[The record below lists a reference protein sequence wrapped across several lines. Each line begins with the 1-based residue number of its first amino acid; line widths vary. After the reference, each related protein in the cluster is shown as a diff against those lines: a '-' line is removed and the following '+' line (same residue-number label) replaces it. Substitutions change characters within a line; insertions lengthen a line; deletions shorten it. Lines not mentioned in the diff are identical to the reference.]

1 MSAQSWNTG
10 GCRGEEGQ
18 EGGESSSSSTCKRS
32 RKTQNTDANEHT
44 VSRARVYKRRAPA
57 ALSRPLWG
65 KPPASHAVSWGWVSR
80 QGYLKIV
87 SGPFLPQLG
96 SQCTC
101 QANPEFPIWPS
112 VCSLVP
118 GVPRP
123 AEDMARLNKPGSV
136 PGREMQEQGVGLLL
150 FHQGLAAE

>member
-1 MSAQSWNTG
+1 MGGIFSGFQGCGSLEDADVLSARTAASIARPDAGPGFERN
-10 GCRGEEGQ
+10 RG
-18 EGGESSSSSTCKRS
+18 S
-32 RKTQNTDANEHT
+32 
-44 VSRARVYKRRAPA
+44 
-57 ALSRPLWG
+57 SRPARLAE
-65 KPPASHAVSWGWVSR
+65 PAFA
-80 QGYLKIV
+80 Q
-87 SGPFLPQLG
+87 
-96 SQCTC
+96 
-101 QANPEFPIWPS
+101 FPIWPL

>member
-1 MSAQSWNTG
+1 MQRKGSGCSLQAPTG
-10 GCRGEEGQ
+10 Q
-18 EGGESSSSSTCKRS
+18 
-32 RKTQNTDANEHT
+32 
-44 VSRARVYKRRAPA
+44 
-57 ALSRPLWG
+57 
-65 KPPASHAVSWGWVSR
+65 PPASHAASWGGVGR
-80 QGYLKIV
+80 QGYLKII

-136 PGREMQEQGVGLLL
+136 PGREMQEQRVGLLL